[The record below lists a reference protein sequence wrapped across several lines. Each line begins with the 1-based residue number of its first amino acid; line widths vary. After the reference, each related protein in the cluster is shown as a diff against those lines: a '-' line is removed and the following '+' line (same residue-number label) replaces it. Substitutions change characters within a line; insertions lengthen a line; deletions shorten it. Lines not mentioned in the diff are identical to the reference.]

1 MMCERGWNLE
11 DYPPAPSARRAM
23 AVAVDAVM
31 IVGFPLIMVPPSY
44 LLLIVTAVW
53 VIPLFIL
60 SIVGALLM
68 WRARRQPNGDRLT
81 PGQMVAGLTVLRSDS
96 DSRVVIAA
104 EGPAALQP
112 NRSRT
117 TSAQLAFVLTY
128 AAAVGIWGTAAFVV
142 ANLPTPQ

>member
-1 MMCERGWNLE
+1 MMCERGWVLE
-11 DYPPAPSARRAM
+11 EYTPAPFARRAA

-44 LLLIVTAVW
+44 LLLIVTALW
-53 VIPLFIL
+53 VVPLFIL

-81 PGQMVAGLTVLRSDS
+81 SGQMVVGLTLLRSDS

-112 NRSRT
+112 SRSRT

-128 AAAVGIWGTAAFVV
+128 TAAVGIWGTAAFVV
-142 ANLPTPQ
+142 ANLPTL